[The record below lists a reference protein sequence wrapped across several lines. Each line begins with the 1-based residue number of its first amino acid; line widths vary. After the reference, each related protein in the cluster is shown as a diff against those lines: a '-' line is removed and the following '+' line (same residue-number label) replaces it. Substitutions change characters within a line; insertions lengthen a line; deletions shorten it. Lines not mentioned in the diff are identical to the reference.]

1 MKYEFYIKGMHCAS
15 CAVSIEKNIAKL
27 SGVKRVSV
35 NFATTKAVVEGEVDP
50 KAIEKAVVEAGY
62 QVGESLQEKEEE
74 ETEELKRLT
83 ILAGILAV
91 PTFFLGM
98 IFPNIPFREWILF
111 LLATPVQFIAGRRF
125 YLSAFQALRRKTAN
139 MDTLIMLATSVAY
152 FYSLGV
158 LLGILPGEVFFEASA
173 LLIFFLLLGRFLEAR
188 TLRRTN
194 QAIRKLAEA
203 GAKEATILI
212 NGKEKRVPVAAIK
225 VGDKLL
231 VRPGEKIPVDGEVL
245 EGESSVDESMVTGEP
260 MLVEKTV
267 GNKVVGGTVNKL
279 GSFIFKAEKVGEAT
293 LLSQIIAFVEKA
305 QMTKA
310 PTQKLADRISAVFVP
325 IILAISLLVFA
336 FWFFLAKAPLPS
348 ALSFAVAVLVIA
360 CPCALGLATPT
371 AILVGTGVGA
381 EKGILIKG
389 GEALEK
395 IEGIKL
401 VIFDKTGTL
410 TKGEPTVAETEGPTN
425 LLGLAASVEQKS
437 EHPLGQAIVR
447 KAKEEGL
454 VLSAV
459 EAFKALPGFG
469 VEGRVGRQLVTV
481 GKVEESQDKF
491 VQRWRESGATVV
503 SVKVNRRRVGLIA
516 ITDTLKETS
525 QEAVSRLK
533 EAGFSV
539 AMITGDDRKAATAV
553 AGELGIEKVFANV
566 LPEEKAHVIEELKKE
581 TKVAFV
587 GDGIN
592 DAPALTVANLG
603 VAMGGGTEVAREAG
617 DIVLVRS
624 DPLDVQRAIKISLAT
639 FRKVK
644 FNFFWAFFYNL
655 LGVPIAAGALA
666 SLGIVLRPEFA
677 GLAMAFSS
685 ISVIVNSLLLRKQKF
700 A

>member
-1 MKYEFYIKGMHCAS
+1 
-15 CAVSIEKNIAKL
+15 
-27 SGVKRVSV
+27 
-35 NFATTKAVVEGEVDP
+35 
-50 KAIEKAVVEAGY
+50 
-62 QVGESLQEKEEE
+62 
-74 ETEELKRLT
+74 
-83 ILAGILAV
+83 
-91 PTFFLGM
+91 
-98 IFPNIPFREWILF
+98 
-111 LLATPVQFIAGRRF
+111 
-125 YLSAFQALRRKTAN
+125 
-139 MDTLIMLATSVAY
+139 
-152 FYSLGV
+152 
-158 LLGILPGEVFFEASA
+158 
-173 LLIFFLLLGRFLEAR
+173 
-188 TLRRTN
+188 
-194 QAIRKLAEA
+194 
-203 GAKEATILI
+203 
-212 NGKEKRVPVAAIK
+212 
-225 VGDKLL
+225 
-231 VRPGEKIPVDGEVL
+231 
-245 EGESSVDESMVTGEP
+245 
-260 MLVEKTV
+260 
-267 GNKVVGGTVNKL
+267 
-279 GSFIFKAEKVGEAT
+279 VGEAT